1 MPKPNVTITNS
12 AINSQLFS
20 HPLIS
25 TRSTINTK
33 FINAC
38 QLKAV
43 WAIVALLVYYL
54 QIPS

>member
-33 FINAC
+33 FIIAC